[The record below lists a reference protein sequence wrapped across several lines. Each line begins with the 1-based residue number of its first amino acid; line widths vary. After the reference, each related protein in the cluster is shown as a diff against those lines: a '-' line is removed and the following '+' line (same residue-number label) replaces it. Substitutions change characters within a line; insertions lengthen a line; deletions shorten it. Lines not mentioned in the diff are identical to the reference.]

1 MKYDIFINSASKDSE
16 YAELLGRDLSLKGF
30 KTFFDRAD
38 IQCAQD
44 FASEIISAINN
55 CSVVLYL
62 HSPNSCQS
70 NWVQNELRYAK
81 ELGKLII
88 VINVGKVL
96 DESYHRILGDLNSYQ
111 ILYFEDLDDCDKIIK
126 QIISRSFPNLTV
138 GSSRISQNRESSD
151 SKSMPAPSCFNES
164 SSIEIEST
172 SKRPRQKSYL
182 KLVVWLV
189 VLLLLSLLLMFFL
202 ERIPEPQLE
211 EELATLESQLEEEQ
225 ATLRSLIEDKQARS
239 PKNLNLKTGE
249 KCDYPDAPECN
260 NNRSIKEQL
269 DDVVICDSIIVDS
282 TISDTSF
289 QISSNGRNF
298 EPNKGYSQNSDYDI
312 DDSSQYI
319 SERENYYLIFLILA
333 SLLLGMVLY
342 RLAKR
347 KYGVKIH
354 NQSSKEKLTLL
365 VDGKYECEINPL
377 EVVCVKR
384 KKGEYMLTLR
394 LNTDEDIIENI
405 HQQFNKQYNN
415 QIIPVELRQT
425 NNNNFITY
433 RCFIGGST
441 SIINER
447 NAARS
452 VLSILYNQYEKYNFY
467 ITAHTFED
475 FQNKHK
481 IEGHQYEY
489 DEFIRKKAN
498 CVIFIICKYVGSKTL
513 DEYKV
518 AINTFELT
526 NGERPAIFVYND
538 TSVCDGTVQQDESI
552 NKFREFVDSKKAY
565 WRDYKDIETLML
577 KMKDDISAE
586 LTNVLEMKPSLIR
599 RR

>member
-1 MKYDIFINSASKDSE
+1 MKYDIFISSASKDSE
-16 YAELLGRDLSLKGF
+16 YAELLGRDLSLEGF

-70 NWVQNELRYAK
+70 HWVQNELRYAK

-126 QIISRSFPNLTV
+126 QIISRSFPNLAV

-151 SKSMPAPSCFNES
+151 SKSIPSPSCSNES

-189 VLLLLSLLLMFFL
+189 VLLLLSLLLMFL
-202 ERIPEPQLE
+202 LDSVDVGSAP
-211 EELATLESQLEEEQ
+211 
-225 ATLRSLIEDKQARS
+225 
-239 PKNLNLKTGE
+239 
-249 KCDYPDAPECN
+249 APECN

-425 NNNNFITY
+425 NNNDFITY

>member
-1 MKYDIFINSASKDSE
+1 MKYDIFISSASKDSE

-70 NWVQNELRYAK
+70 HWVQNELRYAK

-189 VLLLLSLLLMFFL
+189 VLLLLSLLLMFL
-202 ERIPEPQLE
+202 LDSVDSAP
-211 EELATLESQLEEEQ
+211 
-225 ATLRSLIEDKQARS
+225 
-239 PKNLNLKTGE
+239 
-249 KCDYPDAPECN
+249 APECN

-319 SERENYYLIFLILA
+319 SERENYYMIFLILA

>member
-1 MKYDIFINSASKDSE
+1 MKYDIFISSASKDSE
-16 YAELLGRDLSLKGF
+16 YAELLGRDLSLEGF

-70 NWVQNELRYAK
+70 HWVQNELRYAK

-111 ILYFEDLDDCDKIIK
+111 ILYFEDLDDCDRKIK
-126 QIISRSFPNLTV
+126 QIISRSFSNPTV

-151 SKSMPAPSCFNES
+151 SKSRPAPSCSNES
-164 SSIEIEST
+164 SSIEIESM

-189 VLLLLSLLLMFFL
+189 VLLLLSLLLMFPL
-202 ERIPEPQLE
+202 DSVDVGS
-211 EELATLESQLEEEQ
+211 A
-225 ATLRSLIEDKQARS
+225 
-239 PKNLNLKTGE
+239 
-249 KCDYPDAPECN
+249 PDPECN

-526 NGERPAIFVYND
+526 NGERQAIFVYND